1 MGNEITVKI
10 SCSLQ
15 EMYNILESKGFSI
28 IDKYNLEDIYYINK
42 DIDIK
47 KQSIREILKK
57 YILIRKVTQFIP
69 DDFIKSYTV
78 LELTLKSKNIASDGI
93 IISQDKID
101 CQIQDIKQGKE
112 FIEALGYKNLMT
124 IKERAIVY
132 GKGKLKLAIKDIENS
147 EKLIEIETIDNDPDF
162 DTTEKLKEKLND
174 LQIPINTNDYFVKK
188 AEIEL
193 KKFYRSVI

>member
-15 EMYNILESKGFSI
+15 EMYNILESKGFSM

-47 KQSIREILKK
+47 KQSIRDILKK

-147 EKLIEIETIDNDPDF
+147 EKLIEIETIDNDPEF
-162 DTTEKLKEKLND
+162 DTTEKLKEKIND
-174 LQIPINTNDYFVKK
+174 LKIPINTNDYFVKK

-193 KKFYRSVI
+193 KKIL

>member
-47 KQSIREILKK
+47 KQAIREILKK

-93 IISQDKID
+93 IISQDKKD

-147 EKLIEIETIDNDPDF
+147 EKLIEIETIDNDPEF
-162 DTTEKLKEKLND
+162 DTTEKLKEKLNE

>member
-93 IISQDKID
+93 IISQDKKD

-147 EKLIEIETIDNDPDF
+147 KKLIEIETIDNDPEF
-162 DTTEKLKEKLND
+162 DTTEKLKEKLNE

-193 KKFYRSVI
+193 KKIL

>member
-1 MGNEITVKI
+1 MCNEITVRI
-10 SCSLQ
+10 NCSLQ
-15 EMYNILESKGFSI
+15 EIYNILENKGFSI
-28 IDKYNLEDIYYINK
+28 IDKYNLEDIYFIKN
-42 DIDIK
+42 DIDLN
-47 KQSIREILKK
+47 KQSIRDILNK
-57 YILIRKVTQFIP
+57 YILIREVTQFIP

-93 IISQDKID
+93 IISQDKKD

-112 FIEALGYKNLMT
+112 FIEALGYKKLMT

-147 EKLIEIETIDNDPDF
+147 ENLIEMETIDNDPEL
-162 DTTEKLKEKLND
+162 DTIEKLKEKIND

-193 KKFYRSVI
+193 KKIL